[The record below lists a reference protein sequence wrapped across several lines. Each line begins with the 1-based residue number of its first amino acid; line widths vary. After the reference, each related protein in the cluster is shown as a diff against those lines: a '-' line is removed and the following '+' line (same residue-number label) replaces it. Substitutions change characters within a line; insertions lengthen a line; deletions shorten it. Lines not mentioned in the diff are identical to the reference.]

1 MIDASTKIKRAHIA
15 LMKHPETAMYSGI
28 ILMGKTTVEDGVPTA
43 YTDGFNKVYGA
54 EFISSLKDEHVRGIV
69 LHETLHIALKHVHRF
84 NKEFKKD
91 ALLINMATDFVV
103 NDIINSLNDKTIA
116 VLPEGALY
124 DPFFHNWDTREVYNY
139 LKKNSKPKPKPQ
151 NGDGGG
157 GSGNDSNDG
166 NSSNDGDVEVNVNGK
181 KYVYKQLDEHD
192 FGKLMEGMT
201 PEQAKEFNEKVD
213 RAMQE
218 GGILAGTMGSKVPR
232 SISDLLTPKVKWWE
246 VLQEFVTNTMRGSDE
261 YTWRKFNK
269 RLMAN
274 DLYMPSMEN
283 ETVGELIYAIDT
295 SGSIGERELTEA
307 STELANLCDLLN
319 PSKVRVLWWDTEV
332 HGEQVFTDN
341 YTNLAKLLK
350 PMGGGG
356 TRVSCV
362 SQYIKDNN
370 IKAEAVIVFTDG
382 YVEGNIEWDVSVP
395 TLWVVTENRSFNPP
409 VGKLVKYERKGEV

>member
-54 EFISSLKDEHVRGIV
+54 EFISGLKDEHVRGIV

-84 NKEFKKD
+84 NTEFKKD

-151 NGDGGG
+151 NGNGGG

-295 SGSIGERELTEA
+295 SGSIDDRALTEA

-341 YTNLAKLLK
+341 YNNLAKLLK

-382 YVEGNIEWDVSVP
+382 YVEGNIKWDISVP

>member
-1 MIDASTKIKRAHIA
+1 MADASTKIKRAHIA

-28 ILMGKTTVEDGVPTA
+28 ILMGKTSVEDGVPTA

-54 EFISSLKDEHVRGIV
+54 EFISNLKDENVRGIV

-103 NDIINSLNDKTIA
+103 NDIINSLDDKTIA

-124 DPFFHNWDTREVYNY
+124 DPYFHNWDTREVYNY

-151 NGDGGG
+151 DGDGGG
-157 GSGNDSNDG
+157 GGNDSNDG
-166 NSSNDGDVEVNVNGK
+166 NSGNSGEIEVNVNGK
-181 KYVYKQLDEHD
+181 KYVYKEFDEHD

-201 PEQAKEFNEKVD
+201 PEQAKEFSEKVD

-218 GGILAGTMGSKVPR
+218 GGILAGTMGKKVPR
-232 SISDLLTPKVKWWE
+232 SISDLLTPKVNWWE
-246 VLQEFVTNTMRGSDE
+246 VMRDFVTNSMRGSDE

-295 SGSIGERELTEA
+295 SGSIDERALTEA
-307 STELANLCDLLN
+307 STELANLCSLLN

-332 HGEQVFTDN
+332 HGEQIFTDN
-341 YTNLAKLLK
+341 YENLAKMLK

-356 TRVSCV
+356 THVGCV

-382 YVEGNIEWDVSVP
+382 YVEGDVKWNISEP
-395 TLWVVTENRSFNPP
+395 TLWIVTENRSFNPP
-409 VGKLVKYERKGEV
+409 AGKLVKYERKGEA

>member
-1 MIDASTKIKRAHIA
+1 MVDASTKIKRAHIA

-43 YTDGFNKVYGA
+43 YTDGFNKVYGE
-54 EFISSLKDEHVRGIV
+54 EFINNLKDENVRGIV

-103 NDIINSLNDKTIA
+103 NDIINSLEDKTIA

-139 LKKNSKPKPKPQ
+139 LKKNSKQKPKPQ
-151 NGDGGG
+151 DDAPCDG
-157 GSGNDSNDG
+157 NDG
-166 NSSNDGDVEVNVNGK
+166 NSGNSGNDGDVEVNVNGK

-201 PEQAKEFNEKVD
+201 PEQVKEFTEKVD

-218 GGILAGTMGSKVPR
+218 GGILAGTMGKKVPR
-232 SISDLLTPKVKWWE
+232 SISDLLIPKVNWWD
-246 VLQEFVTNTMRGSDE
+246 VLREFVTNSMRGSDE

-274 DLYMPSMEN
+274 DMYMPSMEN

-295 SGSIGERELTEA
+295 SGSIDERALTEA

-341 YTNLAKLLK
+341 YSNLAKMLK

-382 YVEGNIEWDVSVP
+382 YVEGDIKWDISVP
-395 TLWVVTENRSFNPP
+395 TLWVVTENRHFNPP
-409 VGKLVKYERKGEV
+409 VGKLVKYERKGEA